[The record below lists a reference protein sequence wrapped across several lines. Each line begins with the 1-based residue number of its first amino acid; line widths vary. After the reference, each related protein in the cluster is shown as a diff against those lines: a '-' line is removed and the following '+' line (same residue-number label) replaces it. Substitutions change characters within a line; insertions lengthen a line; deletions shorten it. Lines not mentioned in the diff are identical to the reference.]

1 MQNLVM
7 RAYAVALLLLAVL
20 GFAMIVFSAVDLLMR
35 GYLPLVFVESRLIV
49 STMTA
54 TIITTVLYLVLWV
67 MVCGALYLGLGIYAN
82 LRRCAKLLEALE
94 ARTPS

>member
-82 LRRCAKLLEALE
+82 LGRCAKLLEALE